1 MEIDVLKR
9 DDSPFPAS
17 PLELQRL
24 FPVNAHKVRD
34 FAAWKSA
41 FDDHLSTQT
50 AAGMTNGRVFQ
61 SADDPNAVTI
71 LFDVADIAHAK
82 EFVGSA
88 DLKSAMEGAGCRQCA
103 FVPLFGGTGDLT
115 AP

>member
-1 MEIDVLKR
+1 MSLAIIH
-9 DDSPFPAS
+9 
-17 PLELQRL
+17 
-24 FPVNAHKVRD
+24 HKVRD

-88 DLKSAMEGAGCRQCA
+88 DLNSPLTKSSLDEVGM
-103 FVPLFGGTGDLT
+103 V
-115 AP
+115 